1 MSTLLMFSRNQCL
14 VWLIYS
20 VLQSFS
26 ISLVSALIFI
36 ILFLLLKFDFL
47 FLFSSF
53 SRRKLKS
60 WILSFYH
67 FLRYELKP
75 LNFSLSTSL
84 ATCHKF
90 WYTVLL
96 SFSSKHF
103 LIAITVSSS
112 PIGYLRGHQSTEQ
125 AVGNLLTTCLL
136 FILILF
142 IL

>member
-1 MSTLLMFSRNQCL
+1 MFSRNQFL

-20 VLQSFS
+20 VLHSFS

-36 ILFLLLKFDFL
+36 ILFLMLRFDFL

-53 SRRKLKS
+53 LRRKLKS
-60 WILSFYH
+60 WILSFYY
-67 FLRYELKP
+67 FLRYALKP

-90 WYTVLL
+90 LYTVLL

-112 PIGYLRGHQSTEQ
+112 PIGYLRGYQSTEQ
-125 AVGNLLTTCLL
+125 AAGNLLTTCLL